1 MRTLKGVNFGKKYF
15 ISNRNDISIFKDI
28 DKIYYTAVWSVN
40 NGSYC
45 QCPQHPYRD
54 SDGFKCFR
62 FGESEF
68 QTIREYHINN
78 ELFSI
83 DYEWLKITFNLK
95 NFRYE

>member
-28 DKIYYTAVWSVN
+28 DKIYYTAVWSIN

-45 QCPQHPYRD
+45 QCPQHLYRD
-54 SDGFKCFR
+54 SDSFKCFR
-62 FGESEF
+62 FGESVF